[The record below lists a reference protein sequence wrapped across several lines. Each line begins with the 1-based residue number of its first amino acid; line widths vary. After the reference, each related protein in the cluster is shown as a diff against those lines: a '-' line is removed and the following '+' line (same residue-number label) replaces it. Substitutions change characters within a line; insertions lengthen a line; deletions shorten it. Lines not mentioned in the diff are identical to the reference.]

1 MTAGSIYHISIA
13 ASGGQLGQRTDV
25 MTFWAQAQP
34 SKYGTGLTLAY
45 VILDPDEF

>member
-13 ASGGQLGQRTDV
+13 ARGWQLGQRTDV
-25 MTFWAQAQP
+25 MTFWAQTQP
-34 SKYGTGLTLAY
+34 SKYSTGLTLAY